1 MEDSHQTSFIEFETI
16 KEKIKAQKKFI
27 IKMNNKKYRLTIINF
42 DKCIQLKINDI
53 NNLNLYYYQN
63 KYTLKDIID
72 SLKLDI
78 NLYDNFNKI
87 MDLIKDAY
95 LNNNILL
102 ELFNNNINLVI

>member
-1 MEDSHQTSFIEFETI
+1 
-16 KEKIKAQKKFI
+16 
-27 IKMNNKKYRLTIINF
+27 MNNKKYRLTIINF

-87 MDLIKDAY
+87 MDLIKDAH

-102 ELFNNNINLVI
+102 ELFNNNINLVIRYNNYECIFTFINII